1 MYIGNLDSELK
12 AKDRKLRALEL
23 RLSGE
28 TFNSI
33 AEKLGYAS
41 VSGAYKAVQTA
52 LKKTLQQPADEV
64 RKMEIERLD
73 SLLSVMWPHRHK
85 PEYLDRII
93 KVMERRAKLLGLDA
107 VIRQDI
113 TTNGESLNNDKRTEI
128 LRKLDSIATARDAAG
143 TADAPDPE

>member
-1 MYIGNLDSELK
+1 MFIGNLDSELK

-41 VSGAYKAVQTA
+41 MSGAHKAVQSA

-64 RKMEIERLD
+64 RKMELERLD
-73 SLLSVMWPHRHK
+73 ALLSAMWPHRHK
-85 PEYLDRII
+85 PEYLDRILR
-93 KVMERRAKLLGLDA
+93 VMERRAKLLGLDA
-107 VIRQDI
+107 AVKQDI

-128 LRKLDSIATARDAAG
+128 LRKLDSIATARDTAG
-143 TADAPDPE
+143 TAGTTNAE

>member
-1 MYIGNLDSELK
+1 LDSELK
-12 AKDRKLRALEL
+12 AKDRKLSALEL

-41 VSGAYKAVQTA
+41 MSGAYKAVQAA

-64 RKMEIERLD
+64 RKMEVERLD
-73 SLLSVMWPHRHK
+73 VLLSAMWPHRHK
-85 PEYLDRII
+85 PEYLDRILR
-93 KVMERRAKLLGLDA
+93 VMERRAKLLGLDA
-107 VIRQDI
+107 AIKQDI

-143 TADAPDPE
+143 TADETNAE